1 MKNPAGRL
9 PLSPLSS
16 KIKAAAL
23 TLGVIVAF
31 TGSTRILKLD
41 MAKFLTRL
49 KNAGPV
55 LKRFAVADFSVAGT
69 AALEMLASL
78 AIALAALSIGFVLS
92 LALAFLAAENT
103 APSKTLSAFIKGAT
117 AVVRAVPALVWMLMI
132 VASIGFGNTAGLFGL
147 LFPTCGYLIKSFAS
161 SIEERGTGTIEA
173 LRATG
178 ANWFSIVL
186 KGVLPM
192 VFAPVMTW
200 TAMRMEFNIAESINL
215 GMVGVS
221 GIGAYLMRVLGKYD
235 YGAVST
241 IVIVILAV
249 MLAMEAAVNRLR

>member
-1 MKNPAGRL
+1 MWVIALG
-9 PLSPLSS
+9 
-16 KIKAAAL
+16 IIAAFIVSAL
-23 TLGVIVAF
+23 MLQ
-31 TGSTRILKLD
+31 LD
-41 MAKFLTRL
+41 MAKFLDRL

-55 LKRFAVADFSVAGT
+55 LARFAVVDFSILGA

-78 AIALAALSIGFVLS
+78 AIALAALSIGFVIS
-92 LALAFLAAENT
+92 LTLAFLAAKNT
-103 APSKTLSAFIKGAT
+103 APNTTLSAFIKGAA
-117 AVVRAVPALVWMLMI
+117 AVVRAVPALVWMLMV

-147 LFPTCGYLIKSFAS
+147 LFPTCGYLIKSFTS

-173 LRATG
+173 LRSVG

-186 KGVLPM
+186 KGALPP

-221 GIGAYLMRVLGKYD
+221 GIGAYLMRALGKYD

-241 IVIVILAV
+241 IAIVILTV
-249 MLAMEAAVNRLR
+249 MLAMEAAVNRLRKIVKE